1 LLATAGTDVGVV
13 TTVFVTITPLSVHI
27 TMLVNGVVSVDTSV
41 GASVGARLLLG
52 AAVVVLSVVDAGVD
66 LL

>member
-1 LLATAGTDVGVV
+1 VPATTGADVGVV

-27 TMLVNGVVSVDTSV
+27 TILVNGVVSVDMSVVTSA
-41 GASVGARLLLG
+41 GAWLLVG
-52 AAVVVLSVVDAGVD
+52 AAVVVLSVVDAGTG